1 MFMPDLD
8 TVLAWRGKT
17 IVDRDG
23 EKAGTLGALYLDDA
37 DRPAYGGVQT
47 GLFRRRESMVPL
59 DGARILDDDVQ
70 VPYTLEQIRSA
81 PNVDVDVNLTDDE
94 QEQLAAHYG
103 EPTQIL
109 AGNDGPEVEMTR
121 SEEEVSFGVA
131 PAKPRERVRLRKH
144 TVVEHVEKTVPVRR
158 EEIRLEH
165 EPAPEGKIVD
175 VEDAGPS
182 K

>member
-1 MFMPDLD
+1 MPDLD

-17 IVDRDG
+17 VIDRDG
-23 EKAGTLGALYLDDA
+23 EKAGTLGALYLDDQ
-37 DRPAYGGVQT
+37 DRPAYAGVQT

-59 DGARILDDDVQ
+59 EGARVLGDDVQ
-70 VPYTLEQIRSA
+70 VPYTLEQLRSA
-81 PNVDVDVNLTDDE
+81 PNVDADVTLSDE
-94 QEQLAAHYG
+94 EQDRLAGHYG

-109 AGNDGPEVEMTR
+109 SGDEGPEVEMVR

-144 TVVEHVEKTVPVRR
+144 TVVEQVEQTVPVRR

-165 EPAPEGKIVD
+165 EPPPEGKIVD
-175 VEDAGPS
+175 VQDA
-182 K
+182 

>member
-1 MFMPDLD
+1 
-8 TVLAWRGKT
+8 
-17 IVDRDG
+17 
-23 EKAGTLGALYLDDA
+23 
-37 DRPAYGGVQT
+37 
-47 GLFRRRESMVPL
+47 MVPL
-59 DGARILDDDVQ
+59 DGARVLDDDIQ
-70 VPYTLEQIRSA
+70 VPYTVEQIRSA

-109 AGNDGPEVEMTR
+109 AGDDGPEAEMTR

-165 EPAPEGKIVD
+165 EPPPGGKVVD
-175 VEDAGPS
+175 VEDAGPAS
-182 K
+182 SEP

>member
-1 MFMPDLD
+1 MPDLD

-17 IVDRDG
+17 VIDRDG
-23 EKAGTLGALYLDDA
+23 EKAGTLGALYLDED
-37 DRPAYGGVQT
+37 DRPAYAGVQT

-59 DGARILDDDVQ
+59 DGARVLGDDVQ
-70 VPYTLEQIRSA
+70 VPYTLEQLRSA
-81 PNVDVDVNLTDDE
+81 PNVDADVNLTDEE
-94 QEQLAAHYG
+94 QDRLAGHYG

-109 AGNDGPEVEMTR
+109 SGSDGPEAEMVR

-144 TVVEHVEKTVPVRR
+144 TVVEHVEQTVPVRR

-165 EPAPEGKIVD
+165 EPPPEGKIVD
-175 VEDAGPS
+175 VEDA
-182 K
+182 

>member
-1 MFMPDLD
+1 M
-8 TVLAWRGKT
+8 
-17 IVDRDG
+17 
-23 EKAGTLGALYLDDA
+23 
-37 DRPAYGGVQT
+37 QT

-59 DGARILDDDVQ
+59 DGARVLDDDVQ

-94 QEQLAAHYG
+94 QDRLAEHYG

-109 AGNDGPEVEMTR
+109 AGDDGPEAEMVR
-121 SEEEVSFGVA
+121 SEEEVSFGVV

-165 EPAPEGKIVD
+165 EPPPEGKIVD
-175 VEDAGPS
+175 VEDA
-182 K
+182 